1 MSREERMG
9 ALGGRGATVWLTGLP
24 GSGKSTLAAEMERR
38 LVLGGRNAYRLDGDD
53 LRTGLNGDL
62 GFGRADREE
71 NIRRV
76 GEVARLFADAGVVAL
91 VALISPYAEAR
102 ARARLLHEHAGL
114 PFVEVYLAVPVAV
127 CAARDPKGHYARAMA
142 GDLPSFTG
150 VDDPYEVPSRPDVVV
165 EATSSVGDA
174 AALVME
180 VLDSRTGDGL
190 AVGVDSRRGTASGT
204 PEAGEPRT

>member
-1 MSREERMG
+1 VGREDRLV

-24 GSGKSTLAAEMERR
+24 GSGKSTLAAEMQRR

-53 LRTGLNGDL
+53 LRTGLNSDL

-102 ARARLLHEHAGL
+102 ATARFLHEHAGL
-114 PFVEVYLAVPVAV
+114 PFVEVYLAVPATV

-150 VDDPYEVPSRPDVVV
+150 VDDPYEIPSRPDVVI
-165 EATSSVGDA
+165 EATSTVEDA
-174 AALVME
+174 AALVLE
-180 VLDSRTGDGL
+180 VLGARMGDGVAIRGDGRRRTG
-190 AVGVDSRRGTASGT
+190 VGT
-204 PEAGEPRT
+204 PEAGEPHP

>member
-1 MSREERMG
+1 MSREDR
-9 ALGGRGATVWLTGLP
+9 AASLGGRGATVWLTGLP

-53 LRTGLNGDL
+53 LRTGLNSDL
-62 GFGRADREE
+62 GFTRADREE

-102 ARARLLHEHAGL
+102 AQARLLHEHGGL
-114 PFVEVYLAVPVAV
+114 PFVEVYLAAPATV

-150 VDDPYEVPSRPDVVV
+150 VDDPYEAPTHPDVVV
-165 EATSSVGDA
+165 GATSTVEAA
-174 AALVME
+174 AALVLE
-180 VLDSRTGDGL
+180 VLDVRTHAGA
-190 AVGVDSRRGTASGT
+190 AVRASGRGGT
-204 PEAGEPRT
+204 GVGSPKSGESHS